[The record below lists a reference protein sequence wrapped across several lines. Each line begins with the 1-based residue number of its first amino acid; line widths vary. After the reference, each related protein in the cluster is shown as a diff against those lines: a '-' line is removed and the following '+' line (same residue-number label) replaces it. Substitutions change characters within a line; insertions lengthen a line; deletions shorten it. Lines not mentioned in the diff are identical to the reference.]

1 MSVEQ
6 VRSYLKSFSKD
17 RDIIETEQSS
27 ETVALAAQAL
37 GTEPQRIAKSLA
49 FRGENG
55 VILVVTSGDCRI
67 DNAKFKQ
74 QFGRK
79 ATMLGQQETLELVG
93 HAVGGVCP
101 FALREG
107 VEVFLDVSLK
117 RFETVYPACGSGNS
131 AIQLTPDELEQCA
144 QFFRAWVDVC
154 KTV

>member
-6 VRSYLKSFSKD
+6 VRSYLKSFAKD
-17 RDIIETEQSS
+17 QDIIETEQSS
-27 ETVALAAQAL
+27 ATVALAAQAL

-49 FRGENG
+49 FQGENG

-79 ATMLGQQETLELVG
+79 ATMLGQRETLELVG

-117 RFETVYPACGSGNS
+117 RFETVYPACGSSNS
-131 AIQLTPDELEQCA
+131 AIRLTPDELEQCA
-144 QFFRAWVDVC
+144 QFFQAWVDVC

>member
-1 MSVEQ
+1 MSVDK
-6 VRSYLKSFSKD
+6 VRSYLKNFSKD

-27 ETVALAAQAL
+27 ATVALAAQAL

-49 FRGENG
+49 FQGETG

-67 DNAKFKQ
+67 DNAKFKR

-101 FALREG
+101 FALQEG

-117 RFETVYPACGSGNS
+117 RFQTVYPACGSSNS